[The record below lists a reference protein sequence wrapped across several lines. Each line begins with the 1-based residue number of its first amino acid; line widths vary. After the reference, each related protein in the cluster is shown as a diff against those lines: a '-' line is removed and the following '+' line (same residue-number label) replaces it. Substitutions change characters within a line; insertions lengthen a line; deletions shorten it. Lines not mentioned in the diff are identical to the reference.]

1 MGTGHLLSHCGVL
14 SRMEAG
20 FEGHHQAS
28 DSEAG
33 LAAGGSGTGWES
45 GLQGDGW
52 RGRQPQ
58 RVGASPQADGDGT
71 RWEILRSR
79 QAGAGA
85 LTAILEGENAFNR
98 TNTLYLILT
107 LG

>member
-1 MGTGHLLSHCGVL
+1 MGTGHLFSRCGVL

-33 LAAGGSGTGWES
+33 LAAGGSGTGWGS
-45 GLQGDGW
+45 RVQGDGW

-58 RVGASPQADGDGT
+58 RVGG
-71 RWEILRSR
+71 SR
-79 QAGAGA
+79 QAGA

-98 TNTLYLILT
+98 TKTLYLILT